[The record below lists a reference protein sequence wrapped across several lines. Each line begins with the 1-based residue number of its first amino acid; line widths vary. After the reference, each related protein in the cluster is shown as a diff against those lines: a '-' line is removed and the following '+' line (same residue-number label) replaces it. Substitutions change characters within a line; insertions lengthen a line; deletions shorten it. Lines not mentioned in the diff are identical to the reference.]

1 VVRGV
6 VNREQALNWK
16 ASMLDYVKR
25 HPAVAGNPLP
35 AEDPQIWKV
44 YWTKPQ
50 LEARSHPSIITCQTA
65 MSKLYSCSDEV
76 EVDLSSQ
83 AMYADRFRFR
93 RAGEVGSFPVH
104 LDNGS
109 IERWEDE
116 ENSKTFGAIWEGRW
130 EEYDAWNIDHRA
142 EAVIDLYGGLGAC
155 SAFRS
160 IQGMFAPSVSYHIG

>member
-16 ASMLDYVKR
+16 ASMLAYVKR

-35 AEDPQIWKV
+35 AKDSQIWKV
-44 YWTKPQ
+44 YWTRPQ
-50 LEARSHPSIITCQTA
+50 LEARSHPSMITCQTA

-93 RAGEVGSFPVH
+93 QAGEVGSFPLH

-109 IERWEDE
+109 IERWEDA
-116 ENSKTFGAIWEGRW
+116 ENSKTFSAIWEGRW
-130 EEYDAWNIDHRA
+130 EEYM
-142 EAVIDLYGGLGAC
+142 LGTLITD
-155 SAFRS
+155 RK
-160 IQGMFAPSVSYHIG
+160 Q